1 MARKQ
6 QQIVQLYK
14 KMLEIA
20 ARRGI
25 NTRPSMTPTEFTQV
39 VGREWTEA
47 ESTVAGLTA
56 LYCRGRFSSS
66 SLSGE
71 ELTQAVDQI
80 NALRRLVRAIRQ

>member
-1 MARKQ
+1 M
-6 QQIVQLYK
+6 
-14 KMLEIA
+14 
-20 ARRGI
+20 
-25 NTRPSMTPTEFTQV
+25 
-39 VGREWTEA
+39 TEA

-80 NALRRLVRAIRQ
+80 NALRRLVRTTRQ